1 MYCYSCVA
9 YGSQFRFKKIDKKMI
24 HLQETTTCQRDR
36 AVVTREQVVFF
47 QTRVNRTELVPN
59 INTKL
64 SLKVSSVERT
74 SLELQNHLAN
84 ESLLWCQGNGPQ
96 KRQAIFVKDAPILFE
111 VVRVL
116 KIDAA
121 EMRKRRD
128 TDADHV
134 AATPQPIA

>member
-9 YGSQFRFKKIDKKMI
+9 YGSQFRFEKIDKKMI
-24 HLQETTTCQRDR
+24 DLQKTTTRQRDR

-74 SLELQNHLAN
+74 ILALQNHLAN

-96 KRQAIFVKDAPILFE
+96 KQRLIRE
-111 VVRVL
+111 
-116 KIDAA
+116 
-121 EMRKRRD
+121 
-128 TDADHV
+128 
-134 AATPQPIA
+134 